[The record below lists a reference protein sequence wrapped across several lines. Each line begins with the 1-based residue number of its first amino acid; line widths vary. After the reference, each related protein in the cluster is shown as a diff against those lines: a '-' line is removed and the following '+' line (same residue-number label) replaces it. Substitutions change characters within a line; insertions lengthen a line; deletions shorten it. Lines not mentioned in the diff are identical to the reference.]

1 MRATAIHTEESAML
15 FTPLLSIDDVSSEL
29 PLYRQAM
36 GAMDTRLWR
45 PRLFGGE
52 TNRAIPI
59 SKLAM
64 HAGSPQLRARCYARG
79 VTYGERAIEEHAGM
93 LCKSAMS
100 GNYRRSAAAIGA
112 AL

>member
-1 MRATAIHTEESAML
+1 
-15 FTPLLSIDDVSSEL
+15 
-29 PLYRQAM
+29 
-36 GAMDTRLWR
+36 MDIRLWR

-64 HAGSPQLRARCYARG
+64 HAGSPQLRARCYVHG
-79 VTYGERAIEEHAGM
+79 VTYEERAIEEHAGM